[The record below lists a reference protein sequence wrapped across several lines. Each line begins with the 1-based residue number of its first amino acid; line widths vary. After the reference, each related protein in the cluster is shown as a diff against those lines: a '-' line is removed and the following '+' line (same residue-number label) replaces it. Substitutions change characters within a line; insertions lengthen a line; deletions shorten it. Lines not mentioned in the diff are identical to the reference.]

1 MLYHLLLPLSD
12 TFILFNLFRYIT
24 FRTAGATVTALLIG
38 LILGPIVIR
47 KLKERQ
53 VAEKIREEG
62 PASHK
67 VKAGTP
73 TMGGIIVLFS
83 VVIPTLLWADL
94 TNAYTQLILLVT
106 VWMGLIGFM
115 DDYLKA
121 IKHQPKGMVGK
132 KKLAGQVAL
141 GLLLGILLRLC
152 PPSENF
158 GTASDILFFKNHLVN
173 FGAFYIPLVILVITG
188 ASNAVNLT
196 DGLDGLAIGLIG
208 LCAFRRSVLH
218 DRPGGF
224 HRLPLHNISGGRGRT
239 DHLLRSRGGG
249 GLGIFVVQRSSGG
262 SLHGR
267 YRSSGHGG
275 SIRRHIHTDKE
286 GDAASDSWWGLRGRS
301 ALGDPPG
308 IQLSGLGK
316 EDLQDGTLAS
326 SFRTFRMEGA
336 PGGGAV
342 LDSRSH
348 IGALNLDHFED
359 KVRLVWKRRLK
370 ACGYQF

>member
-24 FRTAGATVTALLIG
+24 FRTAGATVTALLIS

-73 TMGGIIVLFS
+73 TMGGIIVLFA

-121 IKHQPKGMVGK
+121 IRHQSKGMVGR

-158 GTASDILFFKNHLVN
+158 GTASDILFFKNYLVN
-173 FGAFYIPLVILVITG
+173 FGVFYIPLVILVITG

-208 LCAFRRSVLH
+208 LCAFAFAGLCYMTGRVDFTDYLSIIYLEGSGELTIFCGAVVGAALGFLWFNAHPAEVFMGDTGALAMGGAFGAISILIKKEMLLLIVGGVFVAEALSVIVQVFSY
-218 DRPGGF
+218 RAWGKRVF
-224 HRLPLHNISGGRGRT
+224 KMAPLH
-239 DHLLRSRGGG
+239 H
-249 GLGIFVVQRSSGG
+249 
-262 SLHGR
+262 H
-267 YRSSGHGG
+267 Y
-275 SIRRHIHTDKE
+275 E
-286 GDAASDSWWGLRGRS
+286 
-301 ALGDPPG
+301 
-308 IQLSGLGK
+308 LSGWK
-316 EDLQDGTLAS
+316 EPQVVVRFWIVGAILALLTLI
-326 SFRTFRMEGA
+326 T
-336 PGGGAV
+336 
-342 LDSRSH
+342 
-348 IGALNLDHFED
+348 
-359 KVRLVWKRRLK
+359 LK
-370 ACGYQF
+370 IR